1 MTTPTTVHC
10 QNLQEVRDNID
21 RLDRAIVALLV
32 ERQGFVAQ
40 AAGFKPTR
48 AAVVVPERIE
58 AIIEKVRAQASG
70 IEGDPDLL
78 ESIYRAMVD
87 SYIAFEDKRWANLHK
102 L

>member
-1 MTTPTTVHC
+1 MTIHC
-10 QNLQEVRDNID
+10 ANLQEVRDNID
-21 RLDRAIVALLV
+21 RLDREIVKLLV

-58 AIIEKVRAQASG
+58 SIIEKVKAQG
-70 IEGDPDLL
+70 TEIGGDAELL
-78 ESIYRAMVD
+78 ERIYRAMID
-87 SYIAFEDKRWANLHK
+87 SYIAFEDKRWEGMHK

>member
-1 MTTPTTVHC
+1 MSIHC
-10 QNLQEVRDNID
+10 ENLQEVRDNIV
-21 RLDRAIVALLV
+21 RLDHEIVKLLV

-58 AIIEKVRAQASG
+58 FIVDKVKALGAEIG
-70 IEGDPDLL
+70 GDAELL
-78 ESIYRAMVD
+78 ERIYRAMID
-87 SYIAFEDKRWANLHK
+87 SYIAFEDKRWESLHR